1 MNYTKKTRNINF
13 QSKCVEI
20 SIIVC
25 SHWAHILNLRHSS
38 VQIHLFPTRV
48 FEQKKQK
55 HVKCVY
61 INAGGKKE
69 RADIRTFCFSE
80 SLAARFQ
87 QASLIAVVWDWERFP
102 SFPRETHFR
111 SILCNL
117 QQFCIWTQ
125 MLQIGEGV
133 FFISFCFS
141 IFLYSGLCSQGF
153 CRNIFCCHATYW
165 QHIKCSNCLTE

>member
-1 MNYTKKTRNINF
+1 MCWNLYNRVQPLSSHLESVAF
-13 QSKCVEI
+13 I
-20 SIIVC
+20 SSDSFI
-25 SHWAHILNLRHSS
+25 SNPS
-38 VQIHLFPTRV
+38 VWT
-48 FEQKKQK
+48 KKQK